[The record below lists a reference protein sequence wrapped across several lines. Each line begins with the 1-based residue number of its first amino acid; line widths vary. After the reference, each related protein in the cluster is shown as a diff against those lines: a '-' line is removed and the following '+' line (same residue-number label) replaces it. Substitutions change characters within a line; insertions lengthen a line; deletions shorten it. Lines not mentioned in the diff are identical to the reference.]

1 MNIWLQLFIPLIVGV
16 LVGCI
21 LRVVVLIMKDK
32 GSKLNTNMYFF
43 NHDSHLYSFV
53 VTWILEFNDKKRY
66 IFLAYNNYMELLL
79 SIQKKV

>member
-32 GSKLNTNMYFF
+32 GSNLSTNMYFF
-43 NHDSHLYSFV
+43 NHDNHLYSFV

-66 IFLAYNNYMELLL
+66 IFLAYNNYMEQQL
-79 SIQKKV
+79 SIQKKE

>member
-32 GSKLNTNMYFF
+32 GSSLAQTCIFSIMTPIFTLLWLRGFWNLMTRNVIFF
-43 NHDSHLYSFV
+43 
-53 VTWILEFNDKKRY
+53 
-66 IFLAYNNYMELLL
+66 
-79 SIQKKV
+79 

>member
-32 GSKLNTNMYFF
+32 GS
-43 NHDSHLYSFV
+43 S
-53 VTWILEFNDKKRY
+53 
-66 IFLAYNNYMELLL
+66 LA
-79 SIQKKV
+79 